1 MKRIIRL
8 TENQLTNLVTRIVN
22 ENKSITMVEL
32 NKVKDRITPKQ
43 YTTLKLKD
51 IDNLSTKDNA
61 DKMNVSDTVVRD
73 MVKKGSDNVKKY
85 SNLIDK
91 NPPLTNDKKNMIKI
105 ETLDG
110 DIRTIIDKYKNDLSN
125 EEIYKVIRNV
135 INK

>member
-8 TENQLTNLVTRIVN
+8 TENQLTSLVSKIVN
-22 ENKSITMVEL
+22 ENKSITMDEL

-43 YTTLKLKD
+43 YTTLKLKY
-51 IDNLSTKDNA
+51 IDNLSTKEIA
-61 DKMNVSDTVVRD
+61 DKMNVSDAVVRD
-73 MVKKGSDNVKKY
+73 MVKKGSDNVKKH

-91 NPPLTNDKKNMIKI
+91 NPPLTNDKKKMIKI

-110 DIRTIIDKYKNDLSN
+110 DIRTVIDKYKNDLSK

>member
-43 YTTLKLKD
+43 YTTLKLKY
-51 IDNLSTKDNA
+51 IDNLSTKEIA

-91 NPPLTNDKKNMIKI
+91 NPPLTNDKKKMIKI

>member
-43 YTTLKLKD
+43 YTTLKLKY
-51 IDNLSTKDNA
+51 IDNLSTKEIA

-91 NPPLTNDKKNMIKI
+91 NPPLTNDKKKMIKI

-110 DIRTIIDKYKNDLSN
+110 DIITIIDKYKNDLSN

>member
-43 YTTLKLKD
+43 YTTLKLKY
-51 IDNLSTKDNA
+51 IDNLSTKEIA

-85 SNLIDK
+85 SNLIQY
-91 NPPLTNDKKNMIKI
+91 LTD
-105 ETLDG
+105 
-110 DIRTIIDKYKNDLSN
+110 
-125 EEIYKVIRNV
+125 
-135 INK
+135 